1 MSTQPSGAS
10 YSSTARLTSGS
21 GGVSL
26 TGITASR
33 LLKSSATGTALEDAA
48 LTDFVAASGGVV
60 ATDDGS
66 GGVAVA
72 LDSTATPTFAG
83 LKMNAVDATVGD
95 IWKCTAVD
103 GTGRW
108 TAPAALT
115 RTNDSNVT
123 LTLGGS
129 ASTAL
134 LNAASITVGWNGV
147 LAVQRGGT
155 GRAEGYS
162 LGALLYGLGTSSQG
176 MQILEAPTAAVKHV
190 LTSTGTGTD
199 PDDPV
204 WDTLTAADVGISAA
218 ALTKTDDTNV
228 TLTLGGTPT
237 TALLQATSI
246 TAGWTGQLAVS
257 RGGTGQGSYTVGD
270 VLYAS
275 GTSTLSKLSGPTS
288 TTKQV
293 LTSTGTGVAAQAPA
307 WGTLSATDVG
317 ITAAALSKADDSN
330 VTLTLTGTP
339 STALLQGVTITA
351 GWTGQLPI
359 SRGGT
364 NLSTVS
370 RGDLIIASDHDVL
383 SRLTGNSSTT
393 KQFLSSAGTGS
404 SPLAATWST
413 ITAADVGI
421 TGAALTKTDDTNVT
435 LTLGGSPATAMLQAT
450 SLTLG
455 WTGSLAVTRGGTGL
469 STIAQGA
476 IPIASA
482 TNTITALPGNTTVS
496 RQFLTS
502 VGVALIAQ
510 PPAWVSLAATDIIS
524 GTLSVARGGTG
535 LSTVPQGALLAA
547 SALNTISA
555 LSIGAANTVLVSNGT
570 IPNWVASPQ
579 LTSLGLGVAA
589 TGTTGQLKL
598 TSAVVTDTFT
608 VNNNAGTRMLY
619 LNTTA
624 NQDILIGRGLMASP
638 GANSNVIIGFAAA
651 PSNSGVRCV
660 IIGSGGVGANKTTG
674 NDCILIGGQ
683 GCGQNVTGPD
693 NICLGRSMCI
703 AATLTGQYNLFFG
716 TNCARNVGGGS
727 TSNTAIGVNALENL
741 ITGNSNVAIGQD
753 ALKSAAGGNWSQTG
767 NTAIGAEASQRYVT
781 GTGLVCIGYR
791 CGMFMSG
798 ARNTLM
804 GYEAG
809 YANGG
814 VGTTQ
819 NDNTMIGYQAGY
831 SNNAGSGNVF
841 LGYQAGRAETG
852 SNKLY
857 ISNSSTATP
866 LIGGDFSA
874 ATVTITGRL
883 TTTAGLVTQSAAL
896 ATSATTGFLY
906 IPTCAGVPSGVP
918 TSFTGTCALVYDS
931 TNNQMYVYNGAWRMV
946 AVA

>member
-1 MSTQPSGAS
+1 MSTRPSGAP
-10 YSSTARLTSGS
+10 YSNTARITSG
-21 GGVSL
+21 GDGVSL
-26 TGITASR
+26 TGVTASR
-33 LLKSSATGTALEDAA
+33 LLKSSAAGTALEDAA

-176 MQILEAPTAAVKHV
+176 MQILEAPTAAIKHV

-246 TAGWTGQLAVS
+246 TAGWTGELAAS

-307 WGTLSATDVG
+307 WGTLTAADVG
-317 ITAAALSKADDSN
+317 ITGAALSKADDSN

-339 STALLQGVTITA
+339 ATALLQGVTITA

-370 RGDLIIASDHDVL
+370 RGDILIASDNDVL
-383 SRLTGNSSTT
+383 SRLSGNTSTA
-393 KQFLSSAGTGS
+393 KQVLTSTGTGAS
-404 SPLAATWST
+404 ALAPAWGTL
-413 ITAADVGI
+413 TAADVGI
-421 TGAALTKTDDTNVT
+421 TAAALTKTDDTNVT
-435 LTLGGSPATAMLQAT
+435 LTLGGSPTTALLQAASIT
-450 SLTLG
+450 AG
-455 WTGSLAVTRGGTGL
+455 WTGQLAVTRGGTGL
-469 STIAQGA
+469 STV
-476 IPIASA
+476 AS
-482 TNTITALPGNTTVS
+482 
-496 RQFLTS
+496 
-502 VGVALIAQ
+502 
-510 PPAWVSLAATDIIS
+510 
-524 GTLSVARGGTG
+524 
-535 LSTVPQGALLAA
+535 GALLYA
-547 SALNTISA
+547 SALNTVAA
-555 LSIGAANTVLVSNGT
+555 LGIGAANTVLTSTGT
-570 IPNWVASPQ
+570 APAWSASPQ

-598 TSAVVTDTFT
+598 TAAVVTDTFT

-638 GANSNVIIGFAAA
+638 GANSNVIIGYAAA

-693 NICLGRSMCI
+693 NICIGRSMCI
-703 AATLTGQYNLFFG
+703 AATLTGQYNMFFG
-716 TNCARNVGGGS
+716 ANCARNVGSTS

-753 ALKSAAGGNWSQTG
+753 AMKSASGGNWSQSG
-767 NTAIGAEASQRYVT
+767 NTAIGANASQRYVT
-781 GTGLVCIGYR
+781 GTGLVCIGFQ

-814 VGTTQ
+814 VGTAQ

-857 ISNSSTATP
+857 IANSSTTTP

-918 TSFTGTCALVYDS
+918 TSYTGTCALVYDS
-931 TNNQMYVYNGAWRMV
+931 TNNRVYVYNGAWRMV